1 MYSLLKE
8 RSIDQLRHH
17 RSRSV
22 MTTPETSNWFE
33 LCVLVY
39 EGQIRSFLR
48 HYFAEGNDIEDCI
61 QETYARLLE
70 MTPEARASVRQWN
83 AFVFTTA
90 RNVGLNMLRRRQVI
104 SLDAVAEL
112 EASDVFIDSRLT
124 TFEEVNARQELA
136 LLRKAIAALP
146 ERCQQVFVLRKVYGL
161 RQKEIARQ
169 LGISENTVE
178 QHVAKGVRTV
188 ARFIFDSQTRRASI
202 SAVEPKRMKDAD
214 RIDE

>member
-1 MYSLLKE
+1 
-8 RSIDQLRHH
+8 
-17 RSRSV
+17 
-22 MTTPETSNWFE
+22 MTTPETIIWFE
-33 LCVLVY
+33 RCVLVY

-70 MTPEARASVRQWN
+70 MTPEARASVRQWH
-83 AFVFTTA
+83 AFVFTAA
-90 RNVGLNMLRRRQVI
+90 RNVGLNMLRRRRVI

-112 EASDVFIDSRLT
+112 EASDVFIDSHPT

-146 ERCQQVFVLRKVYGL
+146 ERCRQVFVLRKVHGVP
-161 RQKEIARQ
+161 QKEIARQ

-178 QHVAKGVRTV
+178 QHVAKGVRTI
-188 ARFIFDSQTRRASI
+188 ARFIFDCQTRRSPG
-202 SAVEPKRMKDAD
+202 SVVELEPTRDAD

>member
-1 MYSLLKE
+1 
-8 RSIDQLRHH
+8 
-17 RSRSV
+17 
-22 MTTPETSNWFE
+22 MTTPETIDWFE
-33 LCVLVY
+33 HCVLVY

-61 QETYARLLE
+61 QETYARLLA
-70 MTPEARASVRQWN
+70 MTPEARATVRQWH

-90 RNVGLNMLRRRQVI
+90 RNVGLNMLRRRRVI

-112 EASDVFIDSRLT
+112 EASDVLMDSAPT

-146 ERCQQVFVLRKVYGL
+146 ERCRQVFTLRKVHGL
-161 RQKEIARQ
+161 PQKEIARQ

-178 QHVAKGVRTV
+178 QHVAKGVRTI
-188 ARFIFDSQTRRASI
+188 ARFIFDCQSRPAPA
-202 SAVEPKRMKDAD
+202 SAVELKRTKNAD
-214 RIDE
+214 RIEE

>member
-1 MYSLLKE
+1 
-8 RSIDQLRHH
+8 
-17 RSRSV
+17 
-22 MTTPETSNWFE
+22 MTTPQTIDWFE
-33 LCVLVY
+33 HCVLIY

-48 HYFAEGNDIEDCI
+48 HYFADGNDIEDCI
-61 QETYARLLE
+61 QETYARLLA
-70 MTPEARASVRQWN
+70 MTPEARASVRQWH

-90 RNVGLNMLRRRQVI
+90 RNVGLNMLRRRPVI

-112 EASDVFIDSRLT
+112 EASDVFMDGRLT

-146 ERCQQVFVLRKVYGL
+146 ERCRQVFTLRKVHGL
-161 RQKEIARQ
+161 SQKEIARQ

-178 QHVAKGVRTV
+178 QHVAKGVRTI
-188 ARFIFDSQTRRASI
+188 ARLIFDCQTRPASA
-202 SAVEPKRMKDAD
+202 SAVEPRRTKDAN

>member
-1 MYSLLKE
+1 
-8 RSIDQLRHH
+8 
-17 RSRSV
+17 
-22 MTTPETSNWFE
+22 MTTPETINWFE
-33 LCVLVY
+33 HCVLVY

-70 MTPEARASVRQWN
+70 MTPEARASVRQWH

-90 RNVGLNMLRRRQVI
+90 RNVGLNMLRRRRVI

-112 EASDVFIDSRLT
+112 EASDVFVDSTPT

-146 ERCQQVFVLRKVYGL
+146 ERCRQVFTLRKVHGL
-161 RQKEIARQ
+161 PQREIARQ

-178 QHVAKGVRTV
+178 QHVAKGVRTI
-188 ARFIFDSQTRRASI
+188 ARFIFDCQTRPSSA
-202 SAVEPKRMKDAD
+202 SAVELRRKKDAD

>member
-1 MYSLLKE
+1 LYTVVKAC
-8 RSIDQLRHH
+8 SIGQLRHH
-17 RSRSV
+17 RSGSL

-33 LCVLVY
+33 HCVLVY
-39 EGQIRSFLR
+39 EGPIRSFLR

-70 MTPEARASVRQWN
+70 MTPEARASVRQWH
-83 AFVFTTA
+83 AFVFITA

-112 EASDVFIDSRLT
+112 EASEVFIDSRLT

-146 ERCQQVFVLRKVYGL
+146 ERCRQVFVLRKVYGL
-161 RQKEIARQ
+161 PQREIARQ

-178 QHVAKGVRTV
+178 QHVAKGVRAI
-188 ARFIFDSQTRRASI
+188 ARFIFDGQSRRSSA
-202 SAVEPKRMKDAD
+202 SAVEPRRTKDAD